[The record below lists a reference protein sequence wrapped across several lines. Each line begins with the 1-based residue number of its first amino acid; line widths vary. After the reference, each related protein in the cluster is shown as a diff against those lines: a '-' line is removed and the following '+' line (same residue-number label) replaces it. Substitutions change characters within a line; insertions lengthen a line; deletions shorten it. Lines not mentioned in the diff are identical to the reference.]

1 MGCGGGGRID
11 ADIIQEQLIRLKKK
25 KRIYYAEGKRILT
38 RARARD
44 DKKKVYKELT
54 LKRACG
60 K

>member
-25 KRIYYAEGKRILT
+25 IYYAEGKKDFNA
-38 RARARD
+38 RARATT
-44 DKKKVYKELT
+44 KKVYKGLT

>member
-25 KRIYYAEGKRILT
+25 RIYYAEGKRILT
-38 RARARD
+38 RARD